1 MGLQAGLHKSK
12 KQRRLEAMFDAEF
25 GKNLRNE
32 ISTSVIEEPPSF
44 KQAQQAWQLQQLEKQ
59 KELEAAFD
67 AEFSKFIAAN
77 TPAPIVQPQVK
88 PKREKSHRGYTVVY
102 TVTSNETQIPYR
114 WVFLAPE
121 RAMKFEAEHL
131 AKIAMR
137 KAGLKP
143 YCHIDTFKHER
154 VLH

>member
-1 MGLQAGLHKSK
+1 MGLHAVLHKSK

-25 GKNLRNE
+25 GKQLRHE
-32 ISTSVIEEPPSF
+32 TPLEVVQEPPSF
-44 KQAQQAWQLQQLEKQ
+44 KAAQHAWQLQQQEKQ

-67 AEFSKFIAAN
+67 AEFAKFVAAN
-77 TPAPIVQPQVK
+77 SPAPLITPQEK
-88 PKREKSHRGYTVVY
+88 PKRAKSHYGYTVVY
-102 TVTSNETQIPYR
+102 SVTSKDTSIPFR

-121 RAMKFEAEHL
+121 RAMQFEAEHL

-143 YCHIDTFKHER
+143 YCHIDTFKVGR